1 MNYESLLNQIY
12 GAVAEPA
19 LWPETLASVAD
30 HLDSI
35 GGMLIYNAPPGG
47 KNLMVL
53 ARLDPE
59 RTAIFHQHYVWNP
72 WTIAVK
78 DQPFN
83 QAIMSG
89 ALVERRIIQKTGF
102 YADVLAPQRIEDMSV
117 ISHPGMARDGGV
129 GGFGFALS
137 SRGADR
143 AEQHRQRLQRLTPH
157 LCRALDATLRLG
169 PLTDGSRQLARVLQL
184 MPSAA
189 LLLDS
194 RQRIVHANPAAEQ
207 LLREGD
213 GLTSASNGGLHL
225 SAVLLDERRAL
236 ARNLAQALRV
246 ADGSGDLLG
255 EPLRVT
261 RLSGAGS
268 LLVVPVPL
276 PPPDFSLWELSD
288 SARLLVLVID
298 PGARTLAA
306 ATVLQAAFGL
316 TPAEA
321 RVATLIG
328 SGLSGPQAAQ
338 ALGVSPTTVKTH
350 LARCFEKL
358 GVRSQ
363 VELARMLSALPA
375 GSLFNGTD

>member
-1 MNYESLLNQIY
+1 
-12 GAVAEPA
+12 
-19 LWPETLASVAD
+19 
-30 HLDSI
+30 
-35 GGMLIYNAPPGG
+35 
-47 KNLMVL
+47 
-53 ARLDPE
+53 
-59 RTAIFHQHYVWNP
+59 
-72 WTIAVK
+72 
-78 DQPFN
+78 
-83 QAIMSG
+83 
-89 ALVERRIIQKTGF
+89 
-102 YADVLAPQRIEDMSV
+102 
-117 ISHPGMARDGGV
+117 
-129 GGFGFALS
+129 
-137 SRGADR
+137 
-143 AEQHRQRLQRLTPH
+143 
-157 LCRALDATLRLG
+157 
-169 PLTDGSRQLARVLQL
+169 LARVLQL

-189 LLLDS
+189 LLLDG
-194 RQRIVHANPAAEQ
+194 RQRIVHANPAAEL
-207 LLREGD
+207 LLRAGD
-213 GLTSASNGGLHL
+213 GLMSVSNGGLHL
-225 SAVLLDERRAL
+225 SAALLGERLAL

-298 PGARTLAA
+298 PGARNLAA

-316 TPAEA
+316 TPAES
-321 RVATLIG
+321 RVATLVG

-338 ALGVSPTTVKTH
+338 VLGVSPTTVKTH

-375 GSLFNGTD
+375 ESLFNGTN

>member
-83 QAIMSG
+83 QAVISG

-102 YADVLAPQRIEDMSV
+102 YADVLAPQRIEDMAV

-143 AEQHRQRLQRLTPH
+143 AEPHRQRLQRLAPH

-189 LLLDS
+189 LLLDG
-194 RQRIVHANPAAEQ
+194 RQRIVHANPAAEL
-207 LLREGD
+207 LLRAGD
-213 GLTSASNGGLHL
+213 GLMSVSNGGLHL
-225 SAVLLDERRAL
+225 SAALLGERLAL

-298 PGARTLAA
+298 PGARNLAA

-316 TPAEA
+316 TPAES
-321 RVATLIG
+321 RVATLVG

-338 ALGVSPTTVKTH
+338 VLGVSPTTVKTH

-363 VELARMLSALPA
+363 VELARMLSALPEE
-375 GSLFNGTD
+375 SLFNGTN